1 MDIPFDGLL
10 TLLIFLVGIPALI
23 LQLISP
29 IERHA
34 VQKKGRLD
42 VRSFLKKAIWIIG
55 VGIIAQILYTWLP
68 HKEYAEG
75 TQQII
80 RQLIWMGVFGSL
92 FYLAW
97 IISQQIPQQY
107 GRREKI
113 IESLTQDILDEL
125 KKRKRLNVSGDTF
138 NDLANLG
145 KHCEAGQ
152 EREMVVKAFMEITK
166 AVLADSRYVGDSFE
180 TFIDELT
187 HMLAFNPEAKDLYN
201 YRTAVE
207 IFSSI
212 LAANHSTKAEDDR
225 RRAVHA
231 ISRLGRTLIVN
242 FQSVERDNVILAYV
256 NSLDFVLNRPHMLTE
271 ISQALFEIGLC
282 AVDAGHDFVAVA
294 ALDKLT
300 SLAERQVPPLP
311 VEFVADLFGLMARY
325 RAMDGSRMEY
335 ANRKYGETKAFLGKD
350 AIQALKNAQTHLV
363 KTIYFD
369 EADKL
374 GELIEALKPQ
384 QKSRQKKN

>member
-1 MDIPFDGLL
+1 MEIPFDGLL

-29 IERHA
+29 IERQV

-42 VRSFLKKAIWIIG
+42 VRSFLQKALL
-55 VGIIAQILYTWLP
+55 IIAAGVFLQVVFSLWGHTKLLESIRD
-68 HKEYAEG
+68 
-75 TQQII
+75 II
-80 RQLIWMGVFGSL
+80 PQLIWMGVFGFL

-113 IESLTQDILDEL
+113 VETLTQDILDEL
-125 KKRKRLNVSGDTF
+125 KKRKRLNVSGETF
-138 NDLANLG
+138 TDLANLG

-152 EREMVVKAFMEITK
+152 EREIVVKAFLKIAQAALE
-166 AVLADSRYVGDSFE
+166 DPRYAGDSFE

-201 YRTAVE
+201 YRTAVD

-212 LAANHSTKAEDDR
+212 LAANHSTTIADDK

-242 FQSVERDNVILAYV
+242 FQSVERDNVILTYI
-256 NSLDFVLNRPHMLTE
+256 NSLDLVLNKPHMLTE
-271 ISQALFEIGLC
+271 ISQAMFEIGLC
-282 AVDAGHDFVAVA
+282 AIEAGHDFVAVA

-300 SLAERQVPPLP
+300 SLAEKQTQPLP
-311 VEFVADLFGLMARY
+311 VEFVADLFGLLSHFY
-325 RAMDGSRMEY
+325 AMDGSRREF
-335 ANRKYGETKAFLGKD
+335 ANRKIIETKKFLGENT
-350 AIQALKNAQTHLV
+350 IRTLEGAQKHLLR
-363 KTIYFD
+363 TIYFD
-369 EADKL
+369 ESDKL
-374 GELIEALKPQ
+374 GKLIEDLKR
-384 QKSRQKKN
+384 QKKPRQKKN

>member
-29 IERHA
+29 IERQV

-42 VRSFLKKAIWIIG
+42 VRSFLQKAGRIIG
-55 VGIIAQILYTWLP
+55 LGIVVQMLFTLWL
-68 HKEYAEG
+68 HEREADAN
-75 TQQII
+75 QQII
-80 RQLIWMGVFGSL
+80 QQFIWMAVFGFL

-113 IESLTQDILDEL
+113 VENLTQDILDEL
-125 KKRKRLNVSGDTF
+125 KNRKRLNVSGETF

-152 EREMVVKAFMEITK
+152 EREIVVRAFMKI
-166 AVLADSRYVGDSFE
+166 AQSVLEDSRYAGDSFE

-187 HMLAFNPEAKDLYN
+187 HMLAFNPEARDLYN
-201 YRTAVE
+201 YRTTMD

-212 LAANHSTKAEDDR
+212 LAADRSTTIMDDK

-242 FQSVERDNVILAYV
+242 FQSVERDNVILAYI
-256 NSLDFVLNRPHMLTE
+256 NSLDLVLNKPHMLTE

-282 AVDAGHDFVAVA
+282 AVEAGHDFVAVA

-300 SLAERQVPPLP
+300 SLAERQSPPLP
-311 VEFVADLFGLMARY
+311 VEFVADLFGLLAHY
-325 RAMDGSRMEY
+325 RAMGGSRREF
-335 ANRKYGETKAFLGKD
+335 ANRKFEETKAFLGENV
-350 AIQALKNAQTHLV
+350 IQALKDAQKHLV
-363 KTIYFD
+363 KTMYFE

-374 GELIEALKPQ
+374 GELIEDINLKPR
-384 QKSRQKKN
+384 SRQKKN

>member
-29 IERHA
+29 VERQV

-42 VRSFLKKAIWIIG
+42 VRSFLQKAGRIIG
-55 VGIIAQILYTWLP
+55 LGIIVQMLFTLWVNAR
-68 HKEYAEG
+68 EADAN
-75 TQQII
+75 QQII
-80 RQLIWMGVFGSL
+80 QQLIWMAVFGFL

-97 IISQQIPQQY
+97 VISQQIPQQY

-113 IESLTQDILDEL
+113 VESLTQDILDEL
-125 KKRKRLNVSGDTF
+125 KKRKRLNVSGETF

-152 EREMVVKAFMEITK
+152 EREIVVNAFMKITQS
-166 AVLADSRYVGDSFE
+166 VLEDSRYAGDSFE
-180 TFIDELT
+180 TFMDELT

-201 YRTAVE
+201 YRTSVD

-212 LAANHSTKAEDDR
+212 LAIDHSATIEDDK

-242 FQSVERDNVILAYV
+242 FQSVERDNVILAYI
-256 NSLDFVLNRPHMLTE
+256 NSLDLALNKPHMLTE

-282 AVDAGHDFVAVA
+282 AVEAGHDFVAVA
-294 ALDKLT
+294 ALDKIT
-300 SLAERQVPPLP
+300 SMAERRSPPLP
-311 VEFVADLFGLMARY
+311 VEFIADLFGLLAHY
-325 RAMDGSRMEY
+325 RAMDGSRREF
-335 ANRKYGETKAFLGKD
+335 ANRKFEETKAFLGENIMQVLKD
-350 AIQALKNAQTHLV
+350 AQGHLV
-363 KTIYFD
+363 TTMYFD
-369 EADKL
+369 QADKL
-374 GELIEALKPQ
+374 GELIEDLKP
-384 QKSRQKKN
+384 KESSRRKKK

>member
-1 MDIPFDGLL
+1 
-10 TLLIFLVGIPALI
+10 
-23 LQLISP
+23 
-29 IERHA
+29 
-34 VQKKGRLD
+34 
-42 VRSFLKKAIWIIG
+42 
-55 VGIIAQILYTWLP
+55 
-68 HKEYAEG
+68 
-75 TQQII
+75 
-80 RQLIWMGVFGSL
+80 
-92 FYLAW
+92 
-97 IISQQIPQQY
+97 
-107 GRREKI
+107 
-113 IESLTQDILDEL
+113 
-125 KKRKRLNVSGDTF
+125 
-138 NDLANLG
+138 
-145 KHCEAGQ
+145 
-152 EREMVVKAFMEITK
+152 MVVKAFMEITK

-325 RAMDGSRMEY
+325 RAVDGSRMEY